1 MYMTEVRQ
9 IPPES
14 LHLSLGETKVWKA
27 CVSCGPA
34 VVGKES
40 PGVSETTPPPTKQPS
55 PSSSVH
61 QKTHRAGTFHL
72 PAACF
77 SLSSQQECKYLGK
90 GSLQK
95 T

>member
-1 MYMTEVRQ
+1 MTEVRQ

-40 PGVSETTPPPTKQPS
+40 PGVSETTPPPP
-55 PSSSVH
+55 PSSLHLLLVYTRRPTGLEPSTYRQPAFLCQVSRSVNI
-61 QKTHRAGTFHL
+61 
-72 PAACF
+72 
-77 SLSSQQECKYLGK
+77 
-90 GSLQK
+90 
-95 T
+95 